1 MNDNRAD
8 SYQPRLLVDP
18 KGERSSCGV
27 GAIMDLKGDRKHSIV
42 EKGIEMLENMIHRGA
57 IGIEEE
63 AGDGSGIMLQMPD
76 EFFREVIPVDLP
88 DQYGTGLVFSPQDG
102 KETIEIKNLIEQKL
116 LEQGLEVKYWR
127 GVPTD
132 NRIIPQNTTKR
143 RYDLKSKF
151 RIV

>member
-63 AGDGSGIMLQMPD
+63 AGDGAGIMLQMPD

-88 DQYGTGLVFSPQDG
+88 DQYGT
-102 KETIEIKNLIEQKL
+102 
-116 LEQGLEVKYWR
+116 
-127 GVPTD
+127 
-132 NRIIPQNTTKR
+132 
-143 RYDLKSKF
+143 
-151 RIV
+151 